1 MGQSW
6 NPVHSQVL
14 LNLLADARDAF
25 FEHGVVNAWI
35 TVRSWIEKDKT
46 VVTVTDNSGGIDEG
60 IIDKIYDAY
69 FTTKELGKGTGVG
82 LFVAK
87 RIIET
92 NMGGRL
98 SMRNVE
104 AAQNSESRSKENI

>member
-1 MGQSW
+1 M
-6 NPVHSQVL
+6 L
-14 LNLLADARDAF
+14 LLQEDDA
-25 FEHGVVNAWI
+25 EHGIELFGPSPIMLAV

-104 AAQNSESRSKENI
+104 GGAEFRIEV